1 MNFKLALFIFIVG
14 TLVNCSTKKNT
25 SQKSAVVEAENT
37 SDNPTPFQTVN
48 TFIGTGGHGHTYPGA
63 TSPFG
68 LVQLSPDTRL
78 EGWDGCGGY
87 HYSDSAIYGFSHTH
101 LQGTG
106 VPDYCDILF
115 MPTNYKTK
123 IADTWKD
130 AYKSSFRHESE
141 KAEPGY
147 YSVHLDDYN
156 IDAEFTTTT
165 RTGIHHYTFEKGD
178 SCRFFIDM
186 MHRDELKYYDIG
198 TIGDT
203 IVYGYRV
210 SKGWAE
216 EQHCYFYA
224 VFSKPFTE
232 LIQLDITYSD
242 TTAEGKRRSVY
253 EQVQVFSMSFG
264 KIDDLM
270 VKVGISGT
278 DIEGAKN
285 NLLAEAPHWNFN
297 KYRESAKTSWEN
309 CLAKAAIEEKN
320 KDVLANYYTALYHCY
335 TVPNTWSDTD
345 GRYRGMDNKIH
356 TAVGY
361 TRYTV
366 FSLWDTFRAYHPLMS
381 ELEPERTRDWIH
393 TFLNMYKERGEL
405 PVWELAGNETYCMI
419 GYHSVPVIFDA
430 YMRGIRDFDHKLA
443 LDAMIKSATG
453 PQEEK
458 IVYNSLGYVP
468 SDQFSESVSKTLEF
482 AYDDWCIAQFAK
494 ELGETKIYERFIKRA
509 QNWKNVFDPVTKF
522 MRPRRNGGFPEPFD
536 PYQVDFN
543 YTEANSW
550 QYSFFV
556 PHDIETLIEYHGG
569 QQVFFEDVKALFN
582 AKNKT
587 TGREQ
592 SDITG
597 LIGQY
602 AHGNEPSHHAALLF
616 NYGTPCFD
624 PTCFEV
630 LSKTKEKIENLYQ
643 NTPEGL
649 CGNEDCGQMSAWYV
663 LAKNNLYPLLPGRP
677 EFITF
682 NPHATADNTYSI
694 GNHPVKASEKIQSK
708 IGEHMILPLPIV
720 MGPQTA
726 FKNEATIRVYC
737 AEPNVKIVLQI
748 HEDIKNEVTGEITER
763 ISKEEVISGYEFHI
777 KNNCEISA
785 YATKENY
792 STSSLSKAVFRKANS
807 DLQLISLTP
816 YNSQYTGGGENA
828 LIDEVRGGKDFRT
841 GVWQGWQGQE
851 MVAVLD
857 LGQEKPITTI
867 TLSCLEE
874 IKSWIWFPHEVQ
886 IYLSHDGKDYALA
899 GTIINEESEN
909 NYTPRTKEFTKNL
922 RAYGR
927 YVKIIAKPAFE
938 KIPDWHLGSGNT
950 PWIFADEIIIK

>member
-1 MNFKLALFIFIVG
+1 MPLPEGKEIQSPK
-14 TLVNCSTKKNT
+14 TLDPFDAVN
-25 SQKSAVVEAENT
+25 
-37 SDNPTPFQTVN
+37 P
-48 TFIGTGGHGHTYPGA
+48 FIGTGGHGHTYPGA
-63 TSPFG
+63 TAPFG

-87 HYSDSAIYGFSHTH
+87 HYSDSIIYGFSHTH

-115 MPTNYKTK
+115 MPTNFKTK

-130 AYKSSFRHESE
+130 AYKSKFRHDTE
-141 KAEPGY
+141 KAQPGY
-147 YSVHLDDYN
+147 YAVHLDDYN

-165 RTGIHHYTFEKGD
+165 RTGIHHYSFAKGD
-178 SCRFFIDM
+178 SCRLFIDM

-198 TIGDT
+198 TIGDSV
-203 IVYGYRV
+203 VYGYRV
-210 SKGWAE
+210 SEGWAK

-224 VFSKPFTE
+224 VFSKPFSE
-232 LIQLDITYSD
+232 MVQLDITYSD
-242 TTAEGKRRSVY
+242 TTAEGTKKSVY
-253 EQVQVFSMSFG
+253 EQVQVFSLNFG

-270 VKVGISGT
+270 IKVGISGT

-285 NLLAEAPHWNFN
+285 NLLAEAPHWNFER
-297 KYRESAKTSWEN
+297 YRNAAKTEWEK
-309 CLAKAAIEEKN
+309 CLNKARIQEKN
-320 KDVLANYYTALYHCY
+320 VDELHKYYSALYHCY
-335 TVPNTWSDTD
+335 TVPNTWSDID

-356 TAVGY
+356 KAVGY

-393 TFLNMYKERGEL
+393 TFLNMYEERGEL
-405 PVWELAGNETYCMI
+405 PVWELAANETYCMI

-430 YMRGIRDFDHKLA
+430 YMRGIRDFDHQLA
-443 LDAMIKSATG
+443 LDAMVKSATG

-458 IVYNSLGYVP
+458 IAYNSLGYVP
-468 SDQFSESVSKTLEF
+468 ADQFSESVSKTLEF

-494 ELGETKIYERFIKRA
+494 ELGNEKVYERFIKRA

-556 PHDIETLIEYHGG
+556 PHDIETLVKYHGG
-569 QQVFFEDVKALFN
+569 QVAFFEDVEALFT
-582 AKNKT
+582 AKNET

-602 AHGNEPSHHAALLF
+602 AHGNEPSHHASLLF
-616 NYGTPCFD
+616 NYGTTCYEPSCFHS
-624 PTCFEV
+624 F
-630 LSKTKEKIENLYQ
+630 SKTKEIIQNLYV
-643 NTPEGL
+643 NSPDGL

-663 LAKNNLYPLLPGRP
+663 LAKNNLYSLLPGNP

-682 NPHATADNTYSI
+682 NPYSVVNSSYSI
-694 GNHPVKASEKIQSK
+694 GNHLVQANEKIQSS
-708 IGEHMILPLPIV
+708 IEDHLILPLPII

-726 FKNEATIRVYC
+726 FKEDAAIRVYC
-737 AEPNVKIVLQI
+737 AEPDAKIILTISTMIV
-748 HEDIKNEVTGEITER
+748 VGESQKKDQT
-763 ISKEEVISGYEFHI
+763 ISKIEVSSGYEFRI
-777 KNNCEISA
+777 QENCEVSA
-785 YATKENY
+785 YATKGGFEP
-792 STSSLSKAVFRKANS
+792 SAISKAMYRKTSNNM
-807 DLQLISLTP
+807 QLLSLTP

-828 LIDEVRGGKDFRT
+828 LIDEVRGGKDFRA

-851 MVAVLD
+851 VSAVID
-857 LGQEKPITTI
+857 LGAEKPITTVTI
-867 TLSCLEE
+867 SCLEE
-874 IKSWIWFPHEVQ
+874 IKSWIWFPGE
-886 IYLSHDGKDYALA
+886 IEIFISHDGKSFAPA
-899 GTIINEESEN
+899 AKIKNEEPTN
-909 NYTPRTKEFTKNL
+909 NYTPRTKEFSKNM
-922 RAYGR
+922 RASGR
-927 YVKIIAKPAFE
+927 FVKIVARPAFDS
-938 KIPDWHLGSGNT
+938 IPKWHLGSGNK